1 MACSFA
7 DDVSPQYPCHR
18 LHSRLIGASGLRW
31 SHVGR
36 HSLPS
41 CASSHGAH
49 CSSPVECCP
58 LPWYQGTHR
67 PPNLAL
73 STCLTSPPLAPP
85 DANKQLAL
93 QHMPQ
98 SGVATVAQ
106 AMRNA
111 YESRVPFD
119 SLVGVLTNA
128 AGCLRALVE
137 DNRKPQ
143 LCPAPWAQHL
153 TCEPTHKLQPW
164 RCKKQWTVAFS
175 RSLLAA

>member
-1 MACSFA
+1 MLDAIR
-7 DDVSPQYPCHR
+7 CHPVHQVMVHTAAA
-18 LHSRLIGASGLRW
+18 LWNVVL
-31 SHVGR
+31 
-36 HSLPS
+36 
-41 CASSHGAH
+41 SHGT
-49 CSSPVECCP
+49 
-58 LPWYQGTHR
+58 TH
-67 PPNLAL
+67 
-73 STCLTSPPLAPP
+73 TSPTKPCAVHVPDIAPLAPP